1 METPSKIIPEHGC
14 VPIPTTQ
21 HWHTLTPL
29 DAILTAALQ
38 PLAHSEQR
46 RHPTAAHPT
55 AAHPTA
61 QLPLHSHNFSLWE
74 AEPRWR
80 PSSFLL
86 SALSSGLPNPNKGS
100 FLYTFLP
107 VEPCKKTLLELL
119 PQRPFPAKALL
130 PLNIYST
137 IKLCLLFQLSTMYPS
152 SLYHQEK
159 GRAGSKTNEGFL
171 THPIRRLLSVAYHS
185 AREPG
190 LLSHAGFVNLSQN
203 ISSTS
208 ENYNNLS
215 LFLYQRLHL
224 PCLC

>member
-1 METPSKIIPEHGC
+1 M
-14 VPIPTTQ
+14 
-21 HWHTLTPL
+21 
-29 DAILTAALQ
+29 
-38 PLAHSEQR
+38 
-46 RHPTAAHPT
+46 
-55 AAHPTA
+55 
-61 QLPLHSHNFSLWE
+61 
-74 AEPRWR
+74 
-80 PSSFLL
+80 
-86 SALSSGLPNPNKGS
+86 
-100 FLYTFLP
+100 
-107 VEPCKKTLLELL
+107 EPCKKTLLELL

-185 AREPG
+185 ARDPG

-224 PCLC
+224 PCLCWASLLHSLLEGIEAGPCLAPVTMWLLSSQHTNTGWKSCSQTQGDLRVCNGTFYHIQIHSNDGCTCRSRTASYYW